1 MGGGTWVWLV
11 CPLWPPSLRPVV
23 DGLSSQGPEGA
34 CGKML
39 LSIPGS
45 EPCPLSAQRRL
56 LQMPGGEGLPG
67 TDGLGTEV
75 VPSPAPSSGW
85 SRAETVVTVQASEL
99 CWGQLLP

>member
-11 CPLWPPSLRPVV
+11 CPLWPPSLRPIV
-23 DGLSSQGPEGA
+23 DGLSSRGPEGA

-39 LSIPGS
+39 LSIPG
-45 EPCPLSAQRRL
+45 RRL

-67 TDGLGTEV
+67 TDGLGTEA